1 MKESLNLQER
11 AYQKGKVDPF
21 TRENIAQGLIAAAEE
36 MFLTW
41 GRTSQ
46 STIIYEVLDYACGL
60 TDAKGNLIGQANGV
74 TGFMGAITFSVA
86 SVLDKFGPENLK
98 PGDIILTND
107 PYTGS
112 GTHLCDVSAVL
123 PIFYKGELVAF
134 AANKGHWNEIG
145 GKNLGSWST
154 NATEIYQEGL
164 QFPVIKV
171 YEEGKLNEAVRDM
184 IGANCRTPDM
194 TLGDLYAQTASLR
207 IAEKRV
213 LELFDRYGRD
223 AVLDSINWI
232 LENGRKLALKE
243 LAKMPKGTFEAE
255 SYIDAQANNVENVY
269 IKAKVTITD
278 DSFIIDL
285 TESGDQVPAPINCTK
300 YGAYSAGRIIYHA
313 LVNPDAEP
321 NEGFYSPVKVIT
333 REGSVFD
340 AVRPYPVSTNWEATS
355 HITDLVAKALAPAI
369 PERVTAGHFLSIIG
383 TILAGIDD
391 RTKQPFVLCEPQ
403 AGGWGAGYNKDGESG
418 LVAIADGETY
428 VIPAEVAEYKYPII
442 VEQFTFNLNT
452 GAGKFRGG
460 CGLIRDYRL
469 LNSNAELTTIVSR
482 HQFPPWGFAGG
493 KDGSPNIVEVH
504 PADGSEPIVGAT
516 FSNFPMKKGDLVRFI
531 SGCGGGYGD
540 PLERPVEKVL
550 QDVKDEIITVEEAER
565 DYGVVIDK
573 ETLEVDM
580 EKTKKLR
587 EERSRRE

>member
-1 MKESLNLQER
+1 M
-11 AYQKGKVDPF
+11 AKVDPF

-60 TDAKGNLIGQANGV
+60 TDARGNLIAQANGV
-74 TGFMGAITFSVA
+74 TGFLGAITYSVI
-86 SVLDKFGPENLK
+86 STLEKFGPENLK

-107 PYTGS
+107 PFTGS

-123 PIFYKGELVAF
+123 PIFYDGELVAF

-164 QFPVIKV
+164 QFPVIKI

-184 IGANCRTPDM
+184 IAANCRTPDM

-213 LELFDRYGRD
+213 LELFDKYGKD
-223 AVLDSINWI
+223 AVMESIETL

-243 LAKMPKGTFEAE
+243 LAKIPKGTFEAE
-255 SYIDAQANNVENVY
+255 SYIDANANGLGDVY
-269 IKAKVTITD
+269 IKVKVTITD
-278 DSFIIDL
+278 DSFVVDL
-285 TESGDQVPAPINCTK
+285 SESGNQIAAPINCTRF
-300 YGAYSAGRIIYHA
+300 GAYSAGRIIYHA
-313 LVNPDAEP
+313 LLNPDAEP
-321 NEGFYSPVKVIT
+321 NEGFYSPLKVVV
-333 REGSVFD
+333 REGSVFA
-340 AVRPYPVSTNWEATS
+340 AVRPAPVSTNWEALS
-355 HITDLVAKALAPAI
+355 HITDLVAKALAPVI
-369 PERVTAGHFLSIIG
+369 PERITAGHFLSIIG
-383 TILAGIDD
+383 TILAGIEDG
-391 RTKQPFVLCEPQ
+391 TGQPFVLCEPQ
-403 AGGWGAGYNKDGESG
+403 AGGWGAGYNKDGENG

-428 VIPAEVAEYKYPII
+428 MIPVEVAEYKYPII
-442 VEQFTFNLNT
+442 VEQYAFNLNT

-482 HQFPPWGFAGG
+482 HRIPPWGFAGG
-493 KDGSPNIVEVH
+493 KDGSPNVVEIH
-504 PADGSEPIVGAT
+504 PADGSEPIIGAT
-516 FSNFPMKKGDLVRFI
+516 FSNYPMRKGDLVRFI

-540 PLERPVEKVL
+540 PLERPVDKVW
-550 QDVKDEIITVEEAER
+550 QDVKDEYITIETAARE
-565 DYGVVIDK
+565 YGVIIDPV
-573 ETLEVDM
+573 TLEVDR
-580 EKTKKLR
+580 EKTEKLR
-587 EERSRRE
+587 EEMSRQN

>member
-1 MKESLNLQER
+1 M
-11 AYQKGKVDPF
+11 AKVDPF

-60 TDAKGNLIGQANGV
+60 TDARGNLIAQANGV
-74 TGFMGAITFSVA
+74 TGFLGAITYSVI
-86 SVLDKFGPENLK
+86 STLEKFGPENLK

-107 PYTGS
+107 PFTGS

-123 PIFYKGELVAF
+123 PIFYDGELVAF

-164 QFPVIKV
+164 QFPVIKI

-184 IGANCRTPDM
+184 IAANCRTPDM

-213 LELFDRYGRD
+213 LELFDKYGKD
-223 AVLDSINWI
+223 AVMESIETL

-255 SYIDAQANNVENVY
+255 SYIDANANGLGDVY
-269 IKAKVTITD
+269 IKVKVTITD
-278 DSFIIDL
+278 DSFVVDL
-285 TESGDQVPAPINCTK
+285 SESGNQIAAPINCTK
-300 YGAYSAGRIIYHA
+300 FGAYSAGRIIYHA
-313 LVNPDAEP
+313 LLNPDAEP
-321 NEGFYSPVKVIT
+321 NEGFYSPLKVIV
-333 REGSVFD
+333 REGSVFA
-340 AVRPYPVSTNWEATS
+340 AVRPAPVSTNWEALS
-355 HITDLVAKALAPAI
+355 HITDLVAKALAPVI
-369 PERVTAGHFLSIIG
+369 PERITAGHFLSIIG
-383 TILAGIDD
+383 TILAGIEDD
-391 RTKQPFVLCEPQ
+391 TGQPFVLCEPQ
-403 AGGWGAGYNKDGESG
+403 AGGWGAGYNKDGENG

-428 VIPAEVAEYKYPII
+428 MIPVEVAEYKYPII
-442 VEQFTFNLNT
+442 VEQYAFNLNT

-469 LNSNAELTTIVSR
+469 LNSYAELTTIVSR
-482 HQFPPWGFAGG
+482 HRIPPWGFAGG
-493 KDGSPNIVEVH
+493 KDGSPNVVEIH
-504 PADGSEPIVGAT
+504 PADGSEPIIGAT
-516 FSNFPMKKGDLVRFI
+516 FSNYPMRKGDLVRFI

-540 PLERPVEKVL
+540 PLERQVEKVW
-550 QDVKDEIITVEEAER
+550 QDVKDEYITIETAARE
-565 DYGVVIDK
+565 YGVIIDPV
-573 ETLEVDM
+573 TLEINR
-580 EKTKKLR
+580 EKTEKRR
-587 EERSRRE
+587 EEMSRQN